1 MNNFLN
7 SLKRFFKNKNTVT
20 ILGVIVVLVLL
31 YWGYS
36 SQIKTAVN
44 PVTIPVA
51 AETIPARTQITASMI
66 TNVQISSIAVTD
78 NVYRSA
84 NAVVGKYTNVNTIV
98 PQGSMFFKEA
108 VVDNGNFKDSIFDD
122 LKENEI
128 PYLFSVNMQTTYG
141 NSIYPAK
148 DIDIYMKALDENG
161 KVIVGKLIEDVTVLA
176 VRDTNGRDVFEDTT
190 ETRVPA
196 YLVFALS
203 DEIHIL
209 MRKAEYITS
218 NSIELFPVP
227 HGGSYTAVGET
238 KVSTEYL
245 KDFINSKSIILEG
258 QEGTTTDTPQDTTKD
273 TAKTTN

>member
-20 ILGVIVVLVLL
+20 ILGVILVLVLL

-66 TNVQISSIAVTD
+66 TNLQISSIAVTD

-122 LKENEI
+122 LEDNEI

-141 NSIYPAK
+141 NSIYPDK

-227 HGGSYTAVGET
+227 HGGSYTAVG
-238 KVSTEYL
+238 
-245 KDFINSKSIILEG
+245 
-258 QEGTTTDTPQDTTKD
+258 
-273 TAKTTN
+273 